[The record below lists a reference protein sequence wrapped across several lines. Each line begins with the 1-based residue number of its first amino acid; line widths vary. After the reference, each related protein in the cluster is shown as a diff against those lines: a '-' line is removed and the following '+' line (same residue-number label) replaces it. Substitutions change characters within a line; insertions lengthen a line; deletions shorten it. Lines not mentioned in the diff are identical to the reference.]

1 MCVCLG
7 VQIVETEREK
17 RDSETEHRRVLDR
30 CNAVLEEY
38 RAIER
43 KLRPHIVK
51 SRPYY
56 EERWQS
62 SQRLNVSELSLCVYI
77 HVWASHVFTLVCV
90 GVKKPYNHFGG

>member
-1 MCVCLG
+1 MTSLSCLCVREQ
-7 VQIVETEREK
+7 VVETEKEK
-17 RDSETEHRRVLDR
+17 RDSEAEHRRVMDT

-56 EERWQS
+56 EERWRS
-62 SQRLNVSELSLCVYI
+62 SQKLS
-77 HVWASHVFTLVCV
+77 V
-90 GVKKPYNHFGG
+90 GYTAVISF